1 MRVLII
7 GGTAFIG
14 PHVVR
19 SLVASGHEVTIFHRG
34 EHEPELPRGV
44 RHVHSASAAF
54 PVLSFPA
61 ELVAWK
67 PDVVLH
73 MVAMGERD
81 AEAVVRAFKGVAR
94 RLVVP
99 SSGDVYGAYGVLIGS
114 EAEAAQSGWLREDS
128 PLRKNLYPYRKTA
141 KGPDDWVYHYDK
153 ILVERVVM
161 ADAELSGTIL
171 RLPAVY
177 GPGDSSH
184 RFFPHLKRMDDRRP
198 AILLDEDQ
206 ARWHW
211 SHGYVENVAA
221 AITLAVTD
229 DRASGRIYNVGEESI
244 PTTGERVRM
253 LAELLGWAGKIVT
266 LPRAS
271 LPLHLRDAYH
281 YSQDLA
287 YDTSRIRSEL
297 GYREIV
303 SVDEGLLRTIAWLRA
318 HPPGFDAAQYD
329 YAAEQFAEKL
339 PLSRPAPEG
348 VVEKSSLTARL
359 KASPDTNR

>member
-1 MRVLII
+1 MRVVII
-7 GGTAFIG
+7 GGTGFVG

-19 SLVASGHEVTIFHRG
+19 SLVAGGHEVTIFHRG
-34 EHEPELPRGV
+34 EHEPELPKSV
-44 RHVHSASAAF
+44 RHVHSVSAAL
-54 PVLSFPA
+54 PVLSYPG

-67 PDVVLH
+67 PEVVLH

-81 AEAVVRAFKGVAR
+81 AEAVVRAFKGAAG

-99 SSGDVYGAYGVLIGS
+99 SSGDVYRAYGVLIGS
-114 EAEAAQSGWLREDS
+114 EAEAAQSGLLREES
-128 PLRKNLYPYRKTA
+128 PLRKDLYPYRKTA

-161 ADAELSGTIL
+161 ADAELPGTIL
-171 RLPAVY
+171 RLPAIY

-198 AILLDEDQ
+198 AILLDEEQ
-206 ARWHW
+206 AGWRW

-229 DRASGRIYNVGEESI
+229 HRASGRIYNVGEESV
-244 PTTGERVRM
+244 PTTAERVRM
-253 LAELLGWAGKIVT
+253 LGDLLGWAGKIVT

-287 YDTSRIRSEL
+287 YDTNRIRSEL
-297 GYREIV
+297 GYRKIV
-303 SVDEGLLRTIAWLRA
+303 SVDEGLLRTIAWLRE
-318 HPPGFDAAQYD
+318 HPPSIDAAQYD
-329 YAAEQFAEKL
+329 YAAEDAAM
-339 PLSRPAPEG
+339 S
-348 VVEKSSLTARL
+348 TART
-359 KASPDTNR
+359 A

>member
-1 MRVLII
+1 
-7 GGTAFIG
+7 
-14 PHVVR
+14 VR
-19 SLVASGHEVTIFHRG
+19 SLVTGGHEVTIFHRG
-34 EHEPELPRGV
+34 EHEPELPSSV
-44 RHVHSASAAF
+44 RHVHSVSAAF

-61 ELVAWK
+61 GLVAWK

-114 EAEAAQSGWLREDS
+114 EAEAAQSGLLREDS
-128 PLRKNLYPYRKTA
+128 PLREKFYPYRKTA

-161 ADAELSGTIL
+161 ADPELPGTIL

-184 RFFPHLKRMDDRRP
+184 RFFPHLKRMDDGRP

-206 ARWHW
+206 AGWRW

-229 DRASGRIYNVGEESI
+229 DRASGRIYNVGEESV
-244 PTTGERVRM
+244 PTTAERVQM
-253 LAELLGWAGKIVT
+253 LAEVLGWTGKIVT

-271 LPLHLRDAYH
+271 LPPHLRDPYH

-297 GYREIV
+297 GYRDIV
-303 SVDEGLLRTIAWLRA
+303 SVDEGLLRTIAWLRK
-318 HPPGFDAAQYD
+318 HPPEFDSAQYD
-329 YAAEQFAEKL
+329 YAAEQFSEKL
-339 PLSRPAPEG
+339 PFPASAPE
-348 VVEKSSLTARL
+348 A
-359 KASPDTNR
+359 

>member
-19 SLVASGHEVTIFHRG
+19 SLAAGGHEVTIFHRG
-34 EHEPELPRGV
+34 EHEPELPESV
-44 RHVHSASAAF
+44 RHVHGASAAF
-54 PVLSFPA
+54 PVLNFPA

-73 MVAMGERD
+73 MVAMGEGD

-94 RLVVP
+94 TLVVP

-114 EAEAAQSGWLREDS
+114 EAEAAQSGLLREDS
-128 PLRKNLYPYRKTA
+128 PLRKNFYPYRKTA
-141 KGPDDWVYHYDK
+141 KSPDDWVYHYDK

-161 ADAELSGTIL
+161 ADAELPGTIL

-184 RFFPHLKRMDDRRP
+184 RFFSHLKRMDDRRP

-206 ARWHW
+206 ARWRW

-221 AITLAVTD
+221 AIALAVTD
-229 DRASGRIYNVGEESI
+229 DRARGRIYNVGEESA
-244 PTTGERVRM
+244 PTTGERVQM
-253 LAELLGWAGKIVT
+253 LAELMGWAGEIVT
-266 LPRAS
+266 LPRGS
-271 LPLHLRDAYH
+271 LPFHIRDAYH

-303 SVDEGLLRTIAWLRA
+303 SVDEGLRRTVAWLRE
-318 HPPGFDAAQYD
+318 HPPLIDVAQYD
-329 YAAEQFAEKL
+329 YAAEDVAMVL
-339 PLSRPAPEG
+339 A
-348 VVEKSSLTARL
+348 AR
-359 KASPDTNR
+359 R

>member
-1 MRVLII
+1 MHVLII
-7 GGTAFIG
+7 GGTGFVG
-14 PHVVR
+14 PYVVR
-19 SLVASGHEVTIFHRG
+19 SLVAGGHEVTIFHRG
-34 EHEPELPRGV
+34 EHEPELPKSV

-73 MVAMGERD
+73 MVAMGARD
-81 AEAVVRAFKGVAR
+81 AEAVVHAFKGVAR

-99 SSGDVYGAYGVLIGS
+99 SSGDVYGAYGALIGI
-114 EAEAAQSGWLREDS
+114 EAEVARPGLLREES
-128 PLRKNLYPYRKTA
+128 PLRKSLYPYRKTA

-161 ADAELSGTIL
+161 GDAELPGTIL

-177 GPGDSSH
+177 GPGDGSH
-184 RFFPHLKRMDDRRP
+184 RFFSHLKRMDDGRP
-198 AILLDEDQ
+198 AILLDQDQ
-206 ARWHW
+206 ARWRW

-229 DRASGRIYNVGEESI
+229 DCASGRIYNVGEESF
-244 PTTGERVRM
+244 PTTAERVRM
-253 LAELLGWAGKIVT
+253 LAKVVGWSDEIVP
-266 LPRAS
+266 LRRAS
-271 LPLHLRDAYH
+271 LPPHLRDAYH

-303 SVDEGLLRTIAWLRA
+303 SVDEGLRRTVAWLRE
-318 HPPGFDAAQYD
+318 HPPSIDAAQYD
-329 YAAEQFAEKL
+329 YAAEDAAL
-339 PLSRPAPEG
+339 A
-348 VVEKSSLTARL
+348 TA
-359 KASPDTNR
+359 